1 MSLLSGP
8 SHLSG
13 HLRNDNTMFTF
24 KLVPPVTSPTYARF
38 VDLAHVNSLV
48 GNWSLKPT
56 LTLKSGKMIA
66 TLELYDNGAYSTESS
81 CLEFLLDVIV
91 SAEGIRW
98 ATKQGILA

>member
-1 MSLLSGP
+1 
-8 SHLSG
+8 
-13 HLRNDNTMFTF
+13 MFTF

-91 SAEGIRW
+91 SAEGMRW